1 MGGIAIVIS
10 IVYWIGLRLMPVVS
24 IWVSLIM
31 TIVLFCLIAFVFLYN
46 GGALTGTDVQGRL
59 GIATGQDRAFYTIYG
74 GFCMAFTIITIIVFI
89 CCFHQLGP
97 TMEMLKIANKFFS
110 QIPTSLIIVGMM
122 TAMMYLFWMTAIS
135 SMIYAVSAS

>member
-10 IVYWIGLRLMPVVS
+10 IIYWIGLRFLPVVS
-24 IWVSLIM
+24 IWISLIM

-46 GGALTGTDVQGRL
+46 GGALTATDVQGRL
-59 GIATGQDRAFYTIYG
+59 GIPTNQDCTFYTIYG
-74 GFCMAFTIITIIVFI
+74 GFCMAFTIITIVMFI

-97 TMEMLKIANKFFS
+97 TIEMLKIANKFFT

-122 TAMMYLFWMTAIS
+122 TVMMYLFWMTAIS